1 MKKYRFYSG
10 LIAFFLLACLCALPA
25 AALED
30 PAPQCRAAIVVDGDY
45 GDVLYAYNAY
55 EKMYP
60 ASITKIMTSLLV
72 LEAVDSGQLTLD
84 QPITASTTAAV
95 VPARCSRWSSC
106 STAT

>member
-45 GDVLYAYNAY
+45 GDVLYAYNA
-55 EKMYP
+55 
-60 ASITKIMTSLLV
+60 
-72 LEAVDSGQLTLD
+72 
-84 QPITASTTAAV
+84 
-95 VPARCSRWSSC
+95 
-106 STAT
+106 